1 MMRTLKPSATE
12 AGELNQTRTTDHV
25 PAQSTAADL
34 SPSFA
39 MLTTLIESYGVS
51 GHEAPVR
58 EADLRLV
65 PSWARPQ
72 TRKRSERNLAAGK
85 GGCRRSF
92 ACAESASWKERTD
105 FCGKNACAK
114 WTKWVCPECRA

>member
-1 MMRTLKPSATE
+1 M
-12 AGELNQTRTTDHV
+12 NQTRTTDHV

-58 EADLRLV
+58 EAVLRLV

-72 TRKRSERNLAAGK
+72 TRRRSERNV
-85 GGCRRSF
+85 S
-92 ACAESASWKERTD
+92 SWQGRLPQEFRLRGISKLEEANRFLREEYMREMD
-105 FCGKNACAK
+105 EVGLPGVQSLK
-114 WTKWVCPECRA
+114 